1 MTPRYSH
8 PLYCRDHFHLSTQP
22 QEHVCA
28 QALGTLHTGMRSIF
42 IFEPAA
48 TDYGT

>member
-8 PLYCRDHFHLSTQP
+8 SLYCRDHFHLSLQRF
-22 QEHVCA
+22 EHVYEDSR
-28 QALGTLHTGMRSIF
+28 LSIGMRSIF